1 MVSFYRVP
9 LFCALPAAGSFSDK
23 TQKSGAAFAAPLGK
37 NILLLFHIPIEE
49 GDDLG
54 AGAVVIRTEQAIADP
69 AGLPAVD
76 YYICPV
82 CGYTHEGPMT
92 EACPVCKAPAKGF
105 YKVD

>member
-1 MVSFYRVP
+1 MVSLYRVP

-69 AGLPAVD
+69 ASDALVRRPCDRVGIPPFQNDLCLSQRDCRLA
-76 YYICPV
+76 
-82 CGYTHEGPMT
+82 
-92 EACPVCKAPAKGF
+92 AK
-105 YKVD
+105 